1 MGPVDRET
9 CHEHPFQDQW
19 PFHISARCRYFFCC
33 GSLLFGFALAL
44 FDPVSGVAFLFI
56 PPLSWLSIFFA
67 PGLLSAGSGP
77 FAVPQSFLSLSLVPF
92 CPQCWHGAS
101 RCCSALIF
109 LHFFFSLRS
118 CVLAA
123 LVLDG

>member
-67 PGLLSAGSGP
+67 PGLLSAGPGP
-77 FAVPQSFLSLSLVPF
+77 FAIPRSFSFSIPCSL
-92 CPQCWHGAS
+92 
-101 RCCSALIF
+101 
-109 LHFFFSLRS
+109 LRP
-118 CVLAA
+118 VLARRFT
-123 LVLDG
+123 LLLGLFSS